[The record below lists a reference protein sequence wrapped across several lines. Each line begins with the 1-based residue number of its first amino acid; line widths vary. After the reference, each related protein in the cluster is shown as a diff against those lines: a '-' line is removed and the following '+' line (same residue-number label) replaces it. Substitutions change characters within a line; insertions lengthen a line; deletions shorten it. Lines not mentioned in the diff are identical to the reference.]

1 MSGDL
6 TMTTRN
12 PKSFFLMALGHV
24 CNMVQKG
31 IKILQSS
38 TELFVAQPMML
49 MNLHLAK
56 RED

>member
-1 MSGDL
+1 MSGDP

-31 IKILQSS
+31 IEILQSS

-49 MNLHLAK
+49 MNLHLRA
-56 RED
+56 